1 MDSKTIHIPDSAP
14 NNVVLFRL
22 IVLITFYKNYVMIVF
37 KFYIF

>member
-1 MDSKTIHIPDSAP
+1 MDSKTIHIPDSAQ

-22 IVLITFYKNYVMIVF
+22 IVLITFYKNYVMILF